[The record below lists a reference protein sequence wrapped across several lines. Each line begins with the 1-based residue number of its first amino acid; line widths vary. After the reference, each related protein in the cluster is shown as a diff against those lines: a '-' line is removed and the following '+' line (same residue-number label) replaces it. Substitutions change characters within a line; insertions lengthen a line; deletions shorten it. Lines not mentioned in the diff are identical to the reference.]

1 MRRQM
6 RKRLVTAAL
15 ALALAAGSGAP
26 GAQAG
31 GTGDGGSEPFVPFVT
46 DFGRSLSP
54 APAEPFVPF
63 VTDFGGSP
71 SPAPAKAAA
80 PTEPVIPA
88 AEAARSWKDVALG
101 AGLGVAF
108 ATLLGGGLLAARSR
122 RPAGALRHEAGS

>member
-46 DFGRSLSP
+46 DFG
-54 APAEPFVPF
+54 
-63 VTDFGGSP
+63 GSP

-80 PTEPVIPA
+80 PTEPVSPA